1 MDLKMELLQSWE
13 ATYKKGQ
20 LSLWILLAL
29 KDGPKFLDEIQS
41 FIQKESHD
49 SISCEDQSL
58 YRALRKFTVVE
69 MVAFELHPGNRG
81 PERKSYRLTT
91 LGAEVLEVFAERN
104 IKPLYSNKLKDL
116 MNIK

>member
-1 MDLKMELLQSWE
+1 MKNELLESWE

-29 KDGPKFLDEIQS
+29 KEGPKYLAEIKH
-41 FIQKESHD
+41 FITDASND

-69 MVAFELHPGNRG
+69 MVRFDLHKGDRG
-81 PERKSYRLTT
+81 PDKKHYALTEMGMDILDT
-91 LGAEVLEVFAERN
+91 FTQRN
-104 IKPLYSNKLKDL
+104 IKPFFSSRLQNL
-116 MNIK
+116 MSLNS

>member
-1 MDLKMELLQSWE
+1 MKNELLESWE

-29 KDGPKFLDEIQS
+29 KEGPKYLPEIQD
-41 FIQKESHD
+41 FIREASRD

-69 MVAFELHPGNRG
+69 MVQFDLHKGDRG
-81 PERKSYRLTT
+81 PDKKHYALTD
-91 LGAEVLEVFAERN
+91 LGTEILDAFTQRN
-104 IKPLYSNKLKDL
+104 IKPFFTTRLQNL
-116 MNIK
+116 MNLNS

>member
-29 KDGPKFLDEIQS
+29 KDGPKFLDQIQS
-41 FIQKESHD
+41 FIQSESHD

-69 MVAFELHPGNRG
+69 MVTFDLHPGNRG
-81 PERKSYRLTT
+81 PERKAYRLTT
-91 LGAEVLEVFAERN
+91 LGVDILKLFADRN
-104 IKPLYSNKLKDL
+104 IRPLYSHKLKEL